1 MTEKLP
7 CQMLNRA
14 VNLHCDNSAV
24 QTHPGTD
31 EAGLHAQQAWETK
44 VLHIGNGKRGTN
56 PQGVPGKLPWNSSD
70 EKLSP
75 SPNAIR
81 YQNIFYRFNVKC

>member
-1 MTEKLP
+1 MREKLP
-7 CQMLNRA
+7 SQMLHCA
-14 VNLHCDNSAV
+14 MNLHCDNRVV

-31 EAGLHAQQAWETK
+31 EATPHAQQAWETE
-44 VLHIGNGKRGTN
+44 VLHIGNEKHGTN

-81 YQNIFYRFNVKC
+81 YQNIFY